1 MMNISNEEENL
12 IRARK
17 VIDDEV
23 QPRLRKYFKQKWNGQ
38 KGIVAWSDSGSDGNA
53 VIEKLEKRKR
63 KVAKDTKDKIKSG
76 NTEVWD
82 ATCLFEAILA
92 LGIGKVASAAIGK
105 LRDQRNFV
113 FHRYRGELSNTERDA
128 HFDEITKAY
137 KELSWPEDDV
147 NDYKTKTIE
156 TEEMKKLKAQLESEK
171 RKGRPFNRKQ

>member
-1 MMNISNEEENL
+1 MNISKEEENL

-23 QPRLRKYFKQKWNGQ
+23 QPSLRAYFKDKWNRPKGTASWTDSSNDGKTLLGMLQ
-38 KGIVAWSDSGSDGNA
+38 KRRR
-53 VIEKLEKRKR
+53 KLAR
-63 KVAKDTKDKIKSG
+63 DTKDKIESG
-76 NTEVWD
+76 NTEDWD

-92 LGIGKVASAAIGK
+92 LNIGKAASTAIGK

-113 FHRYRGELSNTERDA
+113 FHRYRGELNDIERDT

-137 KELSWPEDDV
+137 IVLGWPVDDV

-156 TEEMKKLKAQLESEK
+156 TEEMRKLKAQLESEK
-171 RKGRPFNRKQ
+171 RKGKPLNPKR